1 MSITELQS
9 RAKRNEPLSKH
20 TTARIGGPADLLIEV
35 RTTDELVAVAQR
47 AEEMGL
53 PYLVLGSGA
62 NVLVSD
68 AGVRGLVIINR
79 AREIKFNVR
88 GSKARVEVDSGVMLA
103 TLARDCIERG
113 LAGMEWAINV
123 PGTVGGG
130 VVGNAGAHGADIASN
145 LNLARIMRRGQP
157 PEYWTPRQ
165 LQFGYR
171 TSALKRYAPADRPIV
186 LSAIFDLKLDYR
198 ANLERRANE
207 FTAKRKA
214 TQPPGASI
222 GSMFKNPEGDY
233 AGRLIE
239 ACGLKGKC
247 IGGAMISDKHAN
259 FFVNVSGDARASDVK
274 ALIDLAHDTVLQR
287 FGVDLEL
294 EIELVGE
301 WAAAELRIG
310 KLGEGSRKS
319 GVENER

>member
-1 MSITELQS
+1 MDISELQA
-9 RAKRNEPLSKH
+9 RAKRNELLSKY

-35 RTTDELVAVAQR
+35 RTTGELIAVAQR
-47 AEEMGL
+47 ADEMGL
-53 PYLVLGSGA
+53 PYLVLGGGA

-68 AGVRGLVIINR
+68 AGVRGLVIVNR
-79 AREIKFNVR
+79 AREIQFNVR
-88 GSKARVEVDSGVMLA
+88 GGKARVEVDSGVMLT

-130 VVGNAGAHGADIASN
+130 VVGNAGAYGADIASN
-145 LNLARIMRRGQP
+145 LSLARIMRRGQP

-186 LSAIFDLKLDYR
+186 LSATFDLKLDYR

-207 FTAKRKA
+207 FIAKRKA

-222 GSMFKNPEGDY
+222 GSMFKNPEGDF

-239 ACGLKGKC
+239 ACGLKGKR

-274 ALIDLAHDTVLQR
+274 ALIDLAHDAVLRR
-287 FGVDLEL
+287 FGVNLAL

-301 WAAAELRIG
+301 WTSDELKVGR
-310 KLGEGSRKS
+310 LTSGS
-319 GVENER
+319 ETIEDER

>member
-1 MSITELQS
+1 MQIAELQS

-47 AEEMGL
+47 ADEMGL
-53 PYLVLGSGA
+53 PYLVLGGGA

-68 AGVRGLVIINR
+68 AGVRGLVIVNR

-88 GSKARVEVDSGVMLA
+88 GGKARVEVDSGVMLT

-113 LAGMEWAINV
+113 LAGMEWAVSV

-186 LSAIFDLKLDYR
+186 LSATFDLKLDYR
-198 ANLERRANE
+198 GNLERRANE
-207 FTAKRKA
+207 FIARRKA
-214 TQPPGASI
+214 TQPSGASI

-239 ACGLKGKC
+239 ACGLKGQR
-247 IGGAMISDKHAN
+247 IGGAVISDKHAN
-259 FFVNVSGDARASDVK
+259 FFINVSGDARASDVK

-287 FGVDLEL
+287 FDVDLEL

-301 WAAAELRIG
+301 WAATELRVG
-310 KLGEGSRKS
+310 KLGGGSRKS
-319 GVENER
+319 GVGHE